1 MSPGPSVTVKTPSA
15 KKPIRLFTEAWYVK
29 KDNSVRR
36 VGDAKSKFKAIRAGS
51 TLWSIIPKRR
61 VNIKINKR
69 VNKYLYNCILQHYH
83 VVRSPIAN
91 DCLKVYIYG
100 HYEPQLVPKL
110 LLQVFFRELHNSM
123 VSPPEQYELK

>member
-1 MSPGPSVTVKTPSA
+1 MVSSPEGFTDNITMSPGPSVTVKTPSA

-61 VNIKINKR
+61 VNIKINRQLNDLPAKTGHVTR
-69 VNKYLYNCILQHYH
+69 KKLTSCHNKKLIHIFLMLFPDH
-83 VVRSPIAN
+83 
-91 DCLKVYIYG
+91 
-100 HYEPQLVPKL
+100 PQPNIK
-110 LLQVFFRELHNSM
+110 
-123 VSPPEQYELK
+123 P